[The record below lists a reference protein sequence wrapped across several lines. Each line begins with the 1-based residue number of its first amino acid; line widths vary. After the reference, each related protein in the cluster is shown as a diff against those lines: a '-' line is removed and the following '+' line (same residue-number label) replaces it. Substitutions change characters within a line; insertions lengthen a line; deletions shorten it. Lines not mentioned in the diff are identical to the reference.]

1 MTAESL
7 DRLKFI
13 LREAEMPM
21 FTDEKLQSYV
31 DSSESFEI
39 ALYELLL
46 LKSENTGLHVSGL
59 EISDTSSYFRRLAQT
74 YRPHNSGVLGGR

>member
-1 MTAESL
+1 MAAETL

-13 LREAEMPM
+13 LRESEMPM
-21 FTDEKLQSYV
+21 FTDEELQSYL

-46 LKSENTGLHVSGL
+46 LKSENTGLQVSGL
-59 EISDTSSYFRRLAQT
+59 TITDTSSYFRRLAQT
-74 YRPHNSGVLGGR
+74 YRPHNSGVLGG